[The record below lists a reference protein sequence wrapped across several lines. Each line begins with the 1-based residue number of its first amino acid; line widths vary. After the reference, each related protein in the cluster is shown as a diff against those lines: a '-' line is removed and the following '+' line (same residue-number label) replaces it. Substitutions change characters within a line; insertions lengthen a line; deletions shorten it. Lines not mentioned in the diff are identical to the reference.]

1 MRFSTA
7 SGLSLQKARTR
18 AMVYWLVSLAIGSK
32 LKFLVVSR
40 FTSLIDLALLFL
52 VLALGCVGIGEG
64 GSD

>member
-1 MRFSTA
+1 
-7 SGLSLQKARTR
+7 
-18 AMVYWLVSLAIGSK
+18 MVYWLVSLAIGSK